1 MCRAVCEDVLKQH
14 FGLPIPKNRRG
25 YGPDLGELIKL
36 AEKEYEWVKQLE
48 LYLKV
53 KDVNE
58 ILHAYD
64 RSTKIT
70 TTDEKKL
77 LDFLTTVKTLIE
89 RAPSLGEIP
98 APRR

>member
-14 FGLPIPKNRRG
+14 FGLLIQKDRRG
-25 YGPDLGELIKL
+25 YGPKLRKIIIL
-36 AEKEYEWVKQLE
+36 AEEKYEWVRLLE
-48 LYLKV
+48 LVPKV
-53 KDVNE
+53 EYANG

-70 TTDEKKL
+70 TTDEKNI

-89 RAPSLGEIP
+89 RAMSFVIVVNF
-98 APRR
+98 